1 MGILARRFTNISPP
15 TRCGRTSANL
25 YAFDLQAVVG
35 KDLGAVV
42 IAAIRDSFER
52 VNAEDSLRLFADVR
66 QLAPSRCWC
75 ARHRHFE

>member
-35 KDLGAVV
+35 MDLRAVV
-42 IAAIRDSFER
+42 IDAIRDS
-52 VNAEDSLRLFADVR
+52 LRACQR
-66 QLAPSRCWC
+66 RGQPSPVCRRLPVGSEPLLVCPS
-75 ARHRHFE
+75 